1 MLHEGRKGSLAD
13 DLGDRPELGW
23 AAAWLPW
30 AGVRRAIGY
39 CYSLCGLVCLC
50 IGFLS
55 LSNGFFWWCCG
66 FFPLCF
72 DSRA

>member
-30 AGVRRAIGY
+30 AELVWPLGFCCCV
-39 CYSLCGLVCLC
+39 CGLVGLC
-50 IGFLS
+50 IGFLRLGNS
-55 LSNGFFWWCCG
+55 FFWLCCG
-66 FFPLCF
+66 LFPL
-72 DSRA
+72 